1 MNTKHTLS
9 HEQKLQLAGLLSESL
24 NGSYDE
30 SDAID
35 FLFELFD
42 NIAGIDCIDEQA
54 RTQLAHQIIS
64 LTKGESE

>member
-1 MNTKHTLS
+1 MNIKNTLN
-9 HEQKLQLAGLLSESL
+9 HEQKLKLAELLHESF

-42 NIAGIDCIDEQA
+42 NIAGIDCMDELS
-54 RTQLAHQIIS
+54 RNLLALEIIL
-64 LTKGESE
+64 LTKGES